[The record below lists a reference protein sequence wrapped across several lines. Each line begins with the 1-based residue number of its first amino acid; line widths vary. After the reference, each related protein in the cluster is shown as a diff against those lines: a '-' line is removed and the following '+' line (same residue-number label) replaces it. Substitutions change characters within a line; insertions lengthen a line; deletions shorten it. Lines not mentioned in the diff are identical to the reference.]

1 MYLFSKRL
9 FDLVFSLFLVILL
22 LPLFSLLSVVVYV
35 NLGSPILFRQQRPG
49 LHGNPFT
56 FFKFRT
62 MDDKTEENGQL
73 LPDDARLTGLG
84 SFLRRTSLDELPQFF
99 NVIKGEMSLI
109 GPRPL
114 LMEYLELYTD
124 EQMRRHDVKPGIT
137 GWAQVNGRNA
147 ISWEEKFRL
156 DLWYVDNHFFLLDC
170 RIILLTLVKIMKR
183 DGINQEGSATMEK
196 YKGLSS

>member
-1 MYLFSKRL
+1 
-9 FDLVFSLFLVILL
+9 
-22 LPLFSLLSVVVYV
+22 
-35 NLGSPILFRQQRPG
+35 
-49 LHGNPFT
+49 
-56 FFKFRT
+56 